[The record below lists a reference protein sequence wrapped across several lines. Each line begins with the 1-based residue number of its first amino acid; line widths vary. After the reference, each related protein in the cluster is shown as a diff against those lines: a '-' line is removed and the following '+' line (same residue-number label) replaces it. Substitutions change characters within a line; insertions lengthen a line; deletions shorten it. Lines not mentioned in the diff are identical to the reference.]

1 MDCNET
7 RRLLEADTDGE
18 LDLVHHLD
26 LADHLRTCTECARQA
41 EALRARRVAL
51 REAMPR
57 FTAPPDLADKIRAA
71 LRADTAAAVVPSPPP
86 APLPSTTRAPR
97 LRWPLGNLAALAA
110 SFALALFIGFTWGQ
124 GRAHSQRLFDE
135 AFSDHLRSLQ
145 ASHLT
150 DVTSTDQHTVKP
162 WFAGRL
168 DFSPPV
174 IDLATAGFPLA
185 GGRLEQL
192 EGHPTAALVFH
203 RRQHVIN
210 LFIWPATVTKL
221 SLRREERDGYQAE
234 AWSREGFNFLAISDI
249 PAEEL
254 AQFAEALR
262 MHPR

>member
-1 MDCNET
+1 MDCNES

-18 LDLVHHLD
+18 LDLVHHLA
-26 LADHLRTCTECARQA
+26 LAEHLRTCPECSRHA
-41 EALRARRVAL
+41 EILRARRHAL
-51 REAMPR
+51 RESLPR
-57 FTAPPDLADKIRAA
+57 FTAPPALAEKIRAA
-71 LRADTAAAVVPSPPP
+71 LRAEAAPV
-86 APLPSTTRAPR
+86 PSTTLTPPVAAARRALWP
-97 LRWPLGNLAALAA
+97 RWPIGNFAALAA
-110 SFALALFIGFTWGQ
+110 SLVIALGVGYAWGH
-124 GRAHSQRLFDE
+124 GRARTHLLFDE

-174 IDLATAGFPLA
+174 VDLAPVGFPLA

-192 EGHPTAALVFH
+192 AGHPTAALVFH

-210 LFIWPATVTKL
+210 VFIWPADVAKIP
-221 SLRREERDGYQAE
+221 LRQEERDGYHAE
-234 AWSREGFNFLAISDI
+234 TWTAQGFNFLAVSDI

-254 AQFAEALR
+254 AQFAKAYR
-262 MHPR
+262 TPPH